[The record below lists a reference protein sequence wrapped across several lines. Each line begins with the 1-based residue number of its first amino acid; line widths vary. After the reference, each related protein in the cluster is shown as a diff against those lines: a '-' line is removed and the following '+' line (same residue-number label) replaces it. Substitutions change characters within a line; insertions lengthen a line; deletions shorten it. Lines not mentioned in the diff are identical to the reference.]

1 MKAYIAII
9 FISLLIGCTPQESE
23 ESVEKG
29 GMKCGAGKCGASM
42 VDGSVLLV
50 KKKMNILNQ
59 LEKEDSRREC
69 VLNAISTKILY
80 DCVRDEKSKR
90 LSLKLVKEKMETEKG
105 VMKCAV
111 GKCGGM

>member
-1 MKAYIAII
+1 MRLKIVII
-9 FISLLIGCTPQESE
+9 STILLLGCSPQDTE

-50 KKKMNILNQ
+50 KKKMNIVNQ
-59 LEKEDSRREC
+59 LDQNDSRREC
-69 VLNAISTKILY
+69 VLNASSTKILY
-80 DCVRDEKSKR
+80 DCVRDKKTKR

-111 GKCGGM
+111 GKCGGG

>member
-1 MKAYIAII
+1 MRLNILILSTII
-9 FISLLIGCTPQESE
+9 LLGCTPQESE

-80 DCVRDEKSKR
+80 DCVRDKKSKR

-105 VMKCAV
+105 VMKCQA